1 MKTTEKLN
9 RLAPCGLHCGI
20 CTMYRVYHD
29 KNLDLWEETPRNFRE
44 LLRLGDESENSP
56 ADYKDL
62 ACEGCRS
69 SEVLGYCAECDIR
82 KCVLEEKGLEWCYQC
97 ESFPCQMLRDYGSYW
112 RMPIVENLREIQ
124 KIGPDRWLEQEEE
137 KWSCPKCD
145 TRLHWFSFCK
155 CPKCGESLPDPGQ
168 KKIKH
173 G

>member
-9 RLAPCGLHCGI
+9 PVAPCGLHCGI
-20 CTMYRVYHD
+20 CTMYRAYHD
-29 KNLDLWEETPRNFRE
+29 QNLDLWEDTPRNFRRQLGLFRRE
-44 LLRLGDESENSP
+44 LGLGEKIDF
-56 ADYKDL
+56 KDI

-69 SEVLGYCAECDIR
+69 STLFSYCAECSIR

-97 ESFPCQMLRDYGSYW
+97 ESFPCQMLRDFQSYW

-124 KIGPDRWLEQEEE
+124 KIGLDRWLEQEEE

-145 TRLHWFSFCK
+145 TKLHWFSFCI

-168 KKIKH
+168 K
-173 G
+173 